1 MTPQLTAPATVTA
14 LAPRSC
20 ARRVLTVEV
29 RDSPDV
35 LVRVLTRLRARQCA
49 ITHVDYVARDRHH
62 PGRLVVGIEP
72 PRARGHCVRAW
83 LLNLVDVLSVEVE
96 PAP

>member
-1 MTPQLTAPATVTA
+1 MTPHLTATPTA
-14 LAPRSC
+14 LAPRPC
-20 ARRVLTVEV
+20 APSVLTLEV
-29 RDSPDV
+29 RDAPDV

-49 ITHVDYVARDRHH
+49 ITHVDYVARDRHR

-72 PRARGHCVRAW
+72 PRARSHCVEAW